1 MPRVTY
7 NFISEDK
14 IETACIKFLQQR
26 YSYQHIDCTTTD
38 PEDLNDGSNR
48 TDKRDVVFKERL
60 VAKCMQLNPDV
71 PEATILSAVKDIMS
85 RRVSMSTLKAN
96 KQIYSYIRDGINVTY
111 EDANGVKRENIPL
124 RLIDFDIPV
133 NNEFLLVTQLTIK
146 TTGLEPIRKYRRPD
160 ILLYINGLPIVF
172 FELKNSNVKL
182 QNALTDNLT
191 NYKNDIP
198 QLFLYNA
205 FCILSNASDTKI
217 GSFTADW
224 ENFYPWLRVDDEKEK
239 VDKQEIETHGNSI
252 EYLLAGLFRP
262 ERLLDYIE
270 NFILYQN
277 EKVKIV
283 AQNHQFLGVKHAFEN
298 FLIRDQLQGRLGV
311 FWHTQGSGKSFAMV
325 FFIRKVFRKCAGNF
339 SFVVITDRD
348 DLDKQISKNFLATE
362 AVKETEIAKPKNSYQ
377 MREMLGQNLKIVF
390 TLIQKF
396 RYEKGEKYPLLY
408 DKDEREVIVIVDE
421 AHRTQYDTLADNMR
435 SGLKGA
441 HFLAFTGTPIL
452 KQKKTKQWFGE
463 YVSEYTFQQA
473 IEDHATLPLF
483 YEKRVPEVLLQNEAL
498 NEELAEI
505 LEDEDLSDAQR
516 EKLENNF
523 SKELEVIKRD
533 DRLDTIAADIVY
545 HFPRRGYRGKG
556 MVISV
561 DQFTTVRMYDKVTE
575 LWKKEQRKLQ
585 GRINQTKND
594 LEKVRLKNRLKY
606 MQNVEM
612 AVVISSPASEKERFE
627 KQGLEIQKHIN
638 RLTQQ
643 QPNGRDIED
652 DFKDAEHPLQLVF
665 VCAMWLTGFDAPTV
679 STLYIDKPMKG
690 HTLMQ
695 TIARANRVTSFKTRN
710 DSGQLVEKTNGEI
723 IDYYNVFRNLKSALK
738 DYGQGT
744 DSGDGTD
751 PVQDKSVLINLLDE
765 AIAET
770 LTFCLSHEVDLTKII
785 EAQEV
790 FKQNAL
796 FADYADIML
805 SQDLIR
811 KTFNVHFNVVAGLY
825 EAAKPTILSQPRHIV
840 SVMQFLH
847 TFIANKIDQD
857 DLDEQAAQVS
867 SLLDRS
873 VVVDGNNTSSV
884 AEPVSE
890 YQITK
895 SASWNL
901 ANVDFEQLRAE
912 FKQTEHKHIAI
923 ADMKKF
929 IEKKIKQMLKTNQGR
944 VNFAERYRNII
955 DRYNA
960 GATQTEE
967 FFEELQKFAQ
977 DLKEEDQRHVRE
989 GLTEDEL
996 EIFDLLAKDKLTKKE
1011 EQAVKL
1017 AAKDLIKS
1025 LIDAS
1030 PKVLVQDWWRDS
1042 HTKAKVR
1049 SFIEEVLDEDLPD
1062 SYDKEIFENKVTQV
1076 FDLLQHLAI
1085 NDEKWAS

>member
-1 MPRVTY
+1 MIVFVSQTKLPD
-7 NFISEDK
+7 S
-14 IETACIKFLQQR
+14 
-26 YSYQHIDCTTTD
+26 
-38 PEDLNDGSNR
+38 SN
-48 TDKRDVVFKERL
+48 
-60 VAKCMQLNPDV
+60 P
-71 PEATILSAVKDIMS
+71 LSDIVGAV
-85 RRVSMSTLKAN
+85 
-96 KQIYSYIRDGINVTY
+96 Q
-111 EDANGVKRENIPL
+111 
-124 RLIDFDIPV
+124 
-133 NNEFLLVTQLTIK
+133 
-146 TTGLEPIRKYRRPD
+146 YRRPD
-160 ILLYINGLPIVF
+160 ILLYINGMPIVF

-182 QNALTDNLT
+182 QNALTNNLT

-205 FCILSNASDTKI
+205 FCILSNASDTRI

-224 ENFYPWLRVDDEKEK
+224 DNFYPWLRIDDEQQK
-239 VDKQEIETHGNSI
+239 VDREYIETHGTSV
-252 EYLLAGLFRP
+252 EYLLEGLFKP
-262 ERLLDYIE
+262 TRLLDYLE
-270 NFILYQN
+270 NFVLYQN
-277 EKVKIV
+277 DKVKIV
-283 AQNHQFLGVKHAFEN
+283 AQNHQYLGVNHAFDN
-298 FLIRDQLQGRLGV
+298 FLNRDKLNSRLGV
-311 FWHTQGSGKSFAMV
+311 FWHTQGSGKSFSMV
-325 FFIRKVFRKCAGNF
+325 FYIRKIFRKCTGNF

-362 AVKETEIAKPKNSYQ
+362 AVTEKEIAKPKNSAQ
-377 MREMLGQNLKIVF
+377 MRDMLGQNLKIVF

-396 RYEKGEKYPLLY
+396 RYDKGEQYPLLY
-408 DKDEREVIVIVDE
+408 DKEDREIIVIVDE

-441 HFLAFTGTPIL
+441 HFLAFTGTPLL
-452 KQKKTKQWFGE
+452 KKKKTKQWFGE

-483 YEKRVPEVLLQNEAL
+483 YEKRVPEVLLQNDEL
-498 NEELAEI
+498 NEELAEL
-505 LEDEDLSDAQR
+505 LEDEELSDAKQ
-516 EKLENNF
+516 EKIENKF
-523 SKELEVIKRD
+523 ATQLEVIKRD
-533 DRLDTIAADIVY
+533 DRLDTIANDIVY

-585 GRINQTKND
+585 GRISQTKND
-594 LEKVRLKNRLKY
+594 LKRVRLKNRLKY

-612 AVVISSPASEKERFE
+612 AVVISSPSSEKERFE
-627 KQGLEIQKHIN
+627 KQGLQIQKHID
-638 RLTQQ
+638 RLNKQQ
-643 QPNGRDIED
+643 ANDRDIED
-652 DFKDAEHPLQLVF
+652 DFKDPEHPLQLVF
-665 VCAMWLTGFDAPTV
+665 VCAMWLTGFDAPTN
-679 STLYIDKPMKG
+679 STLYLDKPMKG

-710 DSGQLVEKTNGEI
+710 DDGQLVEKTNGEI

-744 DSGDGTD
+744 DFEDGTA
-751 PVQDKSVLINLLDE
+751 PVQDKSVLIDLLDE
-765 AIAET
+765 AIQEA
-770 LTFCLSHEVDLTKII
+770 LQFCLSYDIDLTKIL
-785 EAQEV
+785 EAKET
-790 FKQNAL
+790 FKKNAL
-796 FADYADIML
+796 FEDYADAML
-805 SQDLIR
+805 SEDLIR
-811 KTFNVHFNVVAGLY
+811 KTFNVYFNVVAGLY
-825 EAAKPTILSQPRHIV
+825 EAAKPTVLSHPRHIV

-857 DLDEQAAQVS
+857 NLDEQAVQIS

-873 VVVDGNNTSSV
+873 VVVDNTTASSV

-901 ANVDFEQLRAE
+901 ATVDFERLKAE

-923 ADMKKF
+923 ADMRKF
-929 IEKKIKQMLKTNQGR
+929 IEKKIKQMLKSNQGR

-996 EIFDLLAKDKLTKKE
+996 EVFDLLTKGKLTKKE

-1025 LIDAS
+1025 LINAS

-1042 HTKAKVR
+1042 QTKAKVR
-1049 SFIEEVLDEDLPD
+1049 TYIEEVLDKDLPA
-1062 SYDKEIFENKVTQV
+1062 SYDKEI
-1076 FDLLQHLAI
+1076 
-1085 NDEKWAS
+1085 

>member
-1 MPRVTY
+1 M
-7 NFISEDK
+7 
-14 IETACIKFLQQR
+14 
-26 YSYQHIDCTTTD
+26 
-38 PEDLNDGSNR
+38 
-48 TDKRDVVFKERL
+48 
-60 VAKCMQLNPDV
+60 
-71 PEATILSAVKDIMS
+71 
-85 RRVSMSTLKAN
+85 
-96 KQIYSYIRDGINVTY
+96 
-111 EDANGVKRENIPL
+111 
-124 RLIDFDIPV
+124 
-133 NNEFLLVTQLTIK
+133 
-146 TTGLEPIRKYRRPD
+146 
-160 ILLYINGLPIVF
+160 
-172 FELKNSNVKL
+172 
-182 QNALTDNLT
+182 
-191 NYKNDIP
+191 
-198 QLFLYNA
+198 
-205 FCILSNASDTKI
+205 
-217 GSFTADW
+217 
-224 ENFYPWLRVDDEKEK
+224 
-239 VDKQEIETHGNSI
+239 
-252 EYLLAGLFRP
+252 
-262 ERLLDYIE
+262 
-270 NFILYQN
+270 
-277 EKVKIV
+277 
-283 AQNHQFLGVKHAFEN
+283 
-298 FLIRDQLQGRLGV
+298 
-311 FWHTQGSGKSFAMV
+311 
-325 FFIRKVFRKCAGNF
+325 FRKCAGNF

-362 AVKETEIAKPKNSYQ
+362 AVKETEIAKPKNSHQ

-435 SGLKGA
+435 LGLKGA

-585 GRINQTKND
+585 GQINQTKND

-643 QPNGRDIED
+643 QPNSRDIED

-770 LTFCLSHEVDLTKII
+770 LTFCLSHEVDLMKII

-811 KTFNVHFNVVAGLY
+811 KTFNVHFNVVASLY
-825 EAAKPTILSQPRHIV
+825 EAAKPTILSQPRPIV

-923 ADMKKF
+923 ADMKRF

-996 EIFDLLAKDKLTKKE
+996 EVFDLLAKDKLTKKE

-1049 SFIEEVLDEDLPD
+1049 AFIEEVLDEDLPD

>member
-1 MPRVTY
+1 MPRVTH

-14 IETACIKFLQQR
+14 IEKACIKFLQQH

-71 PEATILSAVKDIMS
+71 PETTILSAVKDIMS

-124 RLIDFDIPV
+124 RLIDFDTPA

-146 TTGLEPIRKYRRPD
+146 TTGLEPIRQYRRPD
-160 ILLYINGLPIVF
+160 ILLYINGMPIVF

-224 ENFYPWLRVDDEKEK
+224 ENFYPWLRVDNEKEK
-239 VDKQEIETHGNSI
+239 VNKQQIETHGNSI
-252 EYLLAGLFRP
+252 EYLLEGLFNP

-298 FLIRDQLQGRLGV
+298 FLIREQLQGRLGV

-435 SGLKGA
+435 LGLKGA

-452 KQKKTKQWFGE
+452 KNKKTKQWFGE

-561 DQFTTVRMYDKVTE
+561 DQFTTVRMYDKVME

-585 GRINQTKND
+585 GRINQTQND
-594 LEKVRLKNRLKY
+594 LERVRLKNRLKY
-606 MQNVEM
+606 MQSIEM

-765 AIAET
+765 AIIET
-770 LTFCLSHEVDLTKII
+770 LAFCLSHEVDLTKII
-785 EAQEV
+785 EAKEV

-796 FADYADIML
+796 FTDYADIML

-811 KTFNVHFNVVAGLY
+811 KTFNVHFNIVAGLY
-825 EAAKPTILSQPRHIV
+825 EAAKPTILSQPRPIV

-847 TFIANKIDQD
+847 TFIANKIGQD
-857 DLDEQAAQVS
+857 DLGEQAAQVS

-873 VVVDGNNTSSV
+873 VVVDSNNTSSV
-884 AEPVSE
+884 SEPVNE

-996 EIFDLLAKDKLTKKE
+996 EVFDLLAKDKLTKKE

>member
-1 MPRVTY
+1 MPRVTH

-14 IETACIKFLQQR
+14 IEKACIKFLHQH
-26 YSYQHIDCTTTD
+26 YSYQHIDCTTID

-60 VAKCMQLNPDV
+60 VAKCMQLNPNV
-71 PEATILSAVKDIMS
+71 PEATILSAVKDIMG

-111 EDANGVKRENIPL
+111 EDANGVKHENIPL
-124 RLIDFDIPV
+124 RLIDFDIPS

-146 TTGLEPIRKYRRPD
+146 TTGLEPIRQYRRPD
-160 ILLYINGLPIVF
+160 ILLYINGMPIVF

-224 ENFYPWLRVDDEKEK
+224 ENFYPWLRVDNEKEK
-239 VDKQEIETHGNSI
+239 VDKQQIETHGNSI
-252 EYLLAGLFRP
+252 EYLLQGLFRP

-396 RYEKGEKYPLLY
+396 RYEKGEEYPLLY
-408 DKDEREVIVIVDE
+408 NKDEREIIVIVDE
-421 AHRTQYDTLADNMR
+421 AHRTQYDTLADNLR
-435 SGLKGA
+435 LGLEGA

-452 KQKKTKQWFGE
+452 KNKKTKQWFGE

-483 YEKRVPEVLLQNEAL
+483 YEKRVPEVLLQNDAL
-498 NEELAEI
+498 NDELAEI
-505 LEDEDLSDAQR
+505 LEDDDLSDAQR

-523 SKELEVIKRD
+523 STQLEVIKRD

-652 DFKDAEHPLQLVF
+652 DFKDAKHPLQLVF
-665 VCAMWLTGFDAPTV
+665 VCAMWLTGFDAPTA

-785 EAQEV
+785 EAQEI

-825 EAAKPTILSQPRHIV
+825 EAAKPTILSQPRPIV

-873 VVVDGNNTSSV
+873 VVVDSNNTSSV

-944 VNFAERYRNII
+944 VNFAERYRTII

-989 GLTEDEL
+989 GLTENEL
-996 EIFDLLAKDKLTKKE
+996 EVFDLLAKDKLTKKE

-1025 LIDAS
+1025 LVDAS

-1049 SFIEEVLDEDLPD
+1049 SLIEEVLDGDLPD